1 MGRSARNK
9 LRNGFRG
16 MGGHPKPRVPA
27 EGCLGCALVLGFL
40 LFILLLELLLG

>member
-1 MGRSARNK
+1 MGLMARRA
-9 LRNGFRG
+9 LRRGLRG
-16 MGGHPKPRVPA
+16 MGENKPRVPA